1 MLSLMCR
8 RVLKTKRPD
17 LIGTFLIHK
26 SLNYLPI
33 IGDMSDNVRHIR
45 SFSEAERKKNLGEKI
60 LLSLIYYKVQ
70 NF

>member
-1 MLSLMCR
+1 M
-8 RVLKTKRPD
+8 
-17 LIGTFLIHK
+17 
-26 SLNYLPI
+26 
-33 IGDMSDNVRHIR
+33 R